1 MQLSVL
7 CIDKKLKEN
16 FWYVFEK
23 NLYNFK
29 NNSEGKQGQYGEDFL
44 RHRSY
49 FHLHYLS
56 GPVSNVMVMT
66 QRMS

>member
-16 FWYVFEK
+16 FWFAFEK

-29 NNSEGKQGQYGEDFL
+29 NNSEENRANMERVF
-44 RHRSY
+44 
-49 FHLHYLS
+49 
-56 GPVSNVMVMT
+56 
-66 QRMS
+66 

>member
-16 FWYVFEK
+16 FWYALEK
-23 NLYNFK
+23 KLFNFK
-29 NNSEGKQGQYGEDFL
+29 NNSGKQGQYGEGFI

-49 FHLHYLS
+49 FHLHYLLES
-56 GPVSNVMVMT
+56 VSNVMVMT